1 MALFFNLKLLE
12 SQSTSNPEKLIALL
26 RFHYEGKTIANKR
39 NKYNPSTKSL
49 VGNSFILNPVPI
61 LYNKDTDPAYL
72 SQYVKLAGRRDLSLF
87 KLYRFIALD
96 LSYYPDIDLN
106 SIKTNPLL
114 NISNH
119 QIRFKFEEIYHGTKI
134 RRDQGQSSQEVS

>member
-12 SQSTSNPEKLIALL
+12 SESQNNPEKLIALL
-26 RFHYEGKTIANKR
+26 RLHYEGKTLANKR
-39 NKYNPSTKSL
+39 EKYKPSTKNL
-49 VGNSFILNPVPI
+49 VGNSFILNPGPI
-61 LYNKDTDPAYL
+61 VYNKDIDSAYL

-87 KLYRFIALD
+87 RLYKAIGLD
-96 LSYYPDIDLN
+96 LSFFPDINLQV
-106 SIKTNPLL
+106 IKNNPLL

-134 RRDQGQSSQEVS
+134 R

>member
-12 SQSTSNPEKLIALL
+12 SESQNNPEKLIALL
-26 RFHYEGKTIANKR
+26 RFHHEGKTLANKQE
-39 NKYNPSTKSL
+39 KYKPSTKSL
-49 VGNSFILNPVPI
+49 VGNSFILNPGPI
-61 LYNKDTDPAYL
+61 VYNKDIDSAYL

-87 KLYRFIALD
+87 RLYKAIGLD
-96 LSYYPDIDLN
+96 LSFFPDINLQV
-106 SIKTNPLL
+106 IKNNPLL

-134 RRDQGQSSQEVS
+134 R